1 MYTVVQTPLFD
12 KMVQTLLN
20 QDEQDDLAVLL
31 ANNPEIGDVIPQ
43 SGGCRKVRYQVNGKG
58 KRGGSRVIYFNR
70 LQNGK
75 IYLLLIYTKAKTENI
90 PAHILKQIKTEIEK
104 WL

>member
-1 MYTVVQTPLFD
+1 MYTVVQTPVFD
-12 KMVQTLLN
+12 KMVQTLLSQAE
-20 QDEQDDLAVLL
+20 QDELAVFL
-31 ANNPEIGDVIPQ
+31 ANYPESGDVIPQ
-43 SGGCRKVRYQVNGKG
+43 SGGCRKLRWQAKGQG

-75 IYLLLIYTKAKTENI
+75 IYLLLIYAKAKTDNI
-90 PAHILKQIKTEIEK
+90 PAHLLKQTKEEIEK